1 MERKDHGNSSFIEDN
16 GRMGWV
22 KKFLIAQFVLVC
34 LFVMALA
41 AIPSTR
47 QTLHQRFFKNKHQIL
62 SKIQADVTGNGDLLT
77 ILKVASSESLV
88 LEVFLWNREKHKN
101 DFLQRLT
108 LVESRDAFL
117 KIQDQRTNLALI
129 DKDKDGILDL
139 IVPVFDDNIVPR
151 IYTYKFHPES
161 MTFELSNL

>member
-16 GRMGWV
+16 VRMSWV
-22 KKFLIAQFVLVC
+22 KKFLIVQFVLVC

-47 QTLHQRFFKNKHQIL
+47 HSLHQRFFKNKHQIL

-88 LEVFLWNREKHKN
+88 LEVFLWNREKQKN

-117 KIQDQRTNLALI
+117 KIQDQHTNLALI

-151 IYTYKFHPES
+151 IYTYKFRPES
-161 MTFELSNL
+161 MIFELSNP

>member
-1 MERKDHGNSSFIEDN
+1 MENKGRGKLFLQQDN
-16 GRMGWV
+16 RDMTWV
-22 KKFLIAQFVLVC
+22 KNFLMVQFVLVC

-41 AIPSTR
+41 VIPTTR
-47 QTLHQRFFKNKHQIL
+47 HSLHQRFFKNKHQIL
-62 SKIQADVTGNGDLLT
+62 SKIQADITGNGDQFT
-77 ILKVASSESLV
+77 ILKVATSESLV
-88 LEVFLWNREKHKN
+88 LEVFQWNREKQKN

-108 LVESRDAFL
+108 LVESRDAYM
-117 KIQDQRTNLALI
+117 KIQDQRTNLALV

-151 IYTYKFHPES
+151 VYTYKFRPES

>member
-1 MERKDHGNSSFIEDN
+1 MECKDHGNSSFIEDN

-22 KKFLIAQFVLVC
+22 KKFLIGQFVLVC

-47 QTLHQRFFKNKHQIL
+47 HSLHQRFFKNKHQIL

-88 LEVFLWNREKHKN
+88 LEVFQWNREKQKN

-151 IYTYKFHPES
+151 IYTYKFRPES
-161 MTFELSNL
+161 MTFELSNP